1 MLGNYVNTITIIIG
15 CLLGL
20 LVQKGL
26 HEKYKTIIMQ
36 AIGLSVLFV
45 GATVTIGGLLD
56 PDSEPVLF
64 IISLVVGG
72 ALGELIGIEKALDKL
87 GLMLQNKVGSQQ
99 GNIAEGFVTASLLF
113 CVGTMAV
120 IGSLD
125 SGLRGDHTM
134 LYAKSVIDGITAMIL
149 ASTLGVGV
157 IFSAAAVF
165 IYQGTII
172 LFAGLLEPL
181 LTIHVIRE
189 ISIIGGILILGIGLS
204 MLEIKKIKTVNLLP
218 AIIVPVFYYL
228 WVVPLIQLIR
238 GKL

>member
-64 IISLVVGG
+64 IISLAIGG
-72 ALGELIGIEKALDKL
+72 ALGELTEIEKALDKL

-99 GNIAEGFVTASLLF
+99 SNVAEGFVTASLLF

-157 IFSAAAVF
+157 IFSAAVVF
-165 IYQGTII
+165 IYQGAII
-172 LFAGLLEPL
+172 IFAGLLEPL

-228 WVVPLIQLIR
+228 WIVPLIQFI
-238 GKL
+238 K

>member
-238 GKL
+238 

>member
-20 LVQKGL
+20 MVQKGL

-64 IISLVVGG
+64 IISLVIGG
-72 ALGELIGIEKALDKL
+72 VLGELIGIEKALDKL

-99 GNIAEGFVTASLLF
+99 SNIAQGFVTASLLF

-157 IFSAAAVF
+157 IFSAAVVF

-204 MLEIKKIKTVNLLP
+204 MLEIKIIKTVNLLP

-228 WVVPLIQLIR
+228 WIVPLIQLI
-238 GKL
+238 K

>member
-1 MLGNYVNTITIIIG
+1 MLGNYVNTITVIIG

-26 HEKYKTIIMQ
+26 HEKYKMIIMQ

-64 IISLVVGG
+64 IISLVIGG

-99 GNIAEGFVTASLLF
+99 SNIAEGFVTASLLF

-157 IFSAAAVF
+157 IFSAAVVF
-165 IYQGTII
+165 IYQGAII
-172 LFAGLLEPL
+172 IFAGLLEPL
-181 LTIHVIRE
+181 LTIDVIRE
-189 ISIIGGILILGIGLS
+189 ISIIGGILIFGIGLS
-204 MLEIKKIKTVNLLP
+204 MMEIKRIKTVNLLP

-228 WVVPLIQLIR
+228 WVAPLIQLV
-238 GKL
+238 K